1 MLQPESSSI
10 VQSRS
15 LTHFMY
21 DVEEGESKGGLLAM
35 MEKLLL
41 DRYYILS

>member
-15 LTHFMY
+15 LTHFIY
-21 DVEEGESKGGLLAM
+21 DVEDEGRKRVG
-35 MEKLLL
+35 
-41 DRYYILS
+41 DC